1 MKMDKKNYSSKL
13 LFIGE
18 YTVLMGGKALASPLS
33 LYSGKWSYG
42 DEQGFLQRDLRAFSQ
57 YLQQTDIFD
66 FVDARNFEM
75 ALSKGLYFESNI
87 PEGYGMGSSGALC
100 AALLDFFGHHR
111 EEESLI
117 QLKEKLGR
125 LESYFH
131 ESSSGFDPLISFV
144 NQSILI
150 HSSTQME
157 KVDVKLP
164 DGSQG
169 YIFLV
174 DTGHSR
180 KTGPLVHWFTEEIK
194 RNDFQAAIHSRW
206 IPATEMAIEGL
217 LEGDFKK
224 LKEGWVT
231 ISSFQFAELKNLIT
245 PEFREMEREQD
256 GWALK
261 LCGAGGGGFML
272 GLSWDEGK
280 TKNYFSKKGWNIL
293 PLTFLT

>member
-1 MKMDKKNYSSKL
+1 MNKKIYSSKL

-18 YTVLMGGKALASPLS
+18 YTVLMGGRALATPLS
-33 LYSGKWSYG
+33 LYSGQWSYG
-42 DEQGFLQRDLRAFSQ
+42 DEQGFHQRDLKEFSR

-66 FVDARNFEM
+66 FVDAQSFG
-75 ALSKGLYFESNI
+75 ASLLKGLYFDSNI

-100 AALLDFFGHHR
+100 AALLDSFGRHID
-111 EEESLI
+111 EDNLV

-144 NQSILI
+144 NQPILV
-150 HSSTQME
+150 HSSNRME
-157 KVDVKLP
+157 KVEVKLP
-164 DGSQG
+164 RDAQG
-169 YIFLV
+169 HIFLV

-180 KTGPLVHWFTEEIK
+180 KTGPLVHWFTEAIK
-194 RNDFQAAIHSRW
+194 DKIFERAIYDRW
-206 IPATEMAIEGL
+206 IPATDKAIEGL
-217 LEGDFKK
+217 LEGDFEK
-224 LKEGWVT
+224 LKASWLA
-231 ISSFQFAELKNLIT
+231 ISTFQFKELRNLIT
-245 PEFREMEREQD
+245 PEFREVEREQD

-272 GLSWDEGK
+272 GLCWDEDK
-280 TKNYFSKKGWNIL
+280 TRNYFSNKGWNIL